1 MEHSQSTPPP
11 SIDRSKQES
20 TTIRAARRTFVA
32 AGFYALACIP
42 AIFIFEY
49 LGWSE
54 AFLHL
59 SQLIAI
65 LACLLGGCLFLWA
78 TRGTRF
84 DFYRGVAAVASISC
98 GVWLV
103 WLVYVVLSLD
113 FSTLDNP

>member
-20 TTIRAARRTFVA
+20 ITIRAARRTFVA
-32 AGFYALACIP
+32 AGLYALACIP
-42 AIFIFEY
+42 AIFICES
-49 LGWSE
+49 LGWRE

-59 SQLIAI
+59 SQFIAV
-65 LACLLGGCLFLWA
+65 LTCLPGGCLFLWA

-84 DFYRGVAAVASISC
+84 DFHRGLAAVASIFC

-113 FSTLDNP
+113 FSTLDKP